1 MNYTVVIRGRLDNLN
16 DYIADCRTDPHK
28 GAYTKKQNE
37 KICMIAIQKSMRG
50 IKIQSKVKM
59 LYRWYEKDRRR
70 DPDNI
75 SSFGRKVF
83 LDALVTCGVIKNDGW
98 RNIAGFLDEFY
109 VDLDN
114 PRIEV
119 EIQEVGT

>member
-1 MNYTVVIRGRLDNLN
+1 
-16 DYIADCRTDPHK
+16 
-28 GAYTKKQNE
+28 
-37 KICMIAIQKSMRG
+37 MIAIQKSMRG

-98 RNIAGFLDEFY
+98 RNIVGFSDEFY
-109 VDLDN
+109 VDPGN